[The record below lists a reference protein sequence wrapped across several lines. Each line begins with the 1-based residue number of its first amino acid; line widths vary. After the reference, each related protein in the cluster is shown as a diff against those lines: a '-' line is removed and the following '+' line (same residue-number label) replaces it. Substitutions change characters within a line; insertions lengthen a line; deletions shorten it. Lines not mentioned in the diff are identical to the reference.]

1 MQNLF
6 ISLRKSF
13 LQQISNNQI
22 SFFRRNPFDNQTK
35 QPKLKTLFYS
45 YPYSNNLISFK
56 TALLQTNLK
65 QPNQTIQVKNLF
77 FYHYPYSNNLI
88 FFKMTFIGLI

>member
-65 QPNQTIQVKNLF
+65 QPNQTIQVKNPF
-77 FYHYPYSNNLI
+77 FITTPIQTTSFLL
-88 FFKMTFIGLI
+88 K

>member
-13 LQQISNNQI
+13 LQQNLQQI
-22 SFFRRNPFDNQTK
+22 QRKNHYYKQTKNNQTK
-35 QPKLKTLFYS
+35 QSKLKPLFYH

-56 TALLQTNLK
+56 
-65 QPNQTIQVKNLF
+65 
-77 FYHYPYSNNLI
+77 
-88 FFKMTFIGLI
+88 MTFIGLIFV